1 MGVRKAVRCGATV
14 SLRSTPVA
22 GLVGVV
28 SCRPAASESG
38 VSSNQVE
45 IDIGQQ
51 DRAATAS
58 TLNKARRR
66 QPLQGDS

>member
-1 MGVRKAVRCGATV
+1 MDVRKAVRWGGNGRIQTD
-14 SLRSTPVA
+14 TVA
-22 GLVGVV
+22 GPVGVDFLPP
-28 SCRPAASESG
+28 CTSESG
-38 VSSNQVE
+38 VSSRQVE

-66 QPLQGDS
+66 PPLPGDS

>member
-1 MGVRKAVRCGATV
+1 MDVRKP
-14 SLRSTPVA
+14 S
-22 GLVGVV
+22 GVV
-28 SCRPAASESG
+28 QRSHSDRHRLHGGG

-51 DRAATAS
+51 DRAATAW